1 MGGPIAWESRCLSSD
16 SRVGRTVLECGVEK
30 SVCAGAMRIGSK
42 LRRLPGLNRCGC
54 RWQDSINNIYINNA
68 LVPLV
73 LAVTV
78 ILFSSEVSL
87 GSRFA

>member
-1 MGGPIAWESRCLSSD
+1 VAADGK
-16 SRVGRTVLECGVEK
+16 TVLTT
-30 SVCAGAMRIGSK
+30 
-42 LRRLPGLNRCGC
+42 
-54 RWQDSINNIYINNA
+54 SISINA